1 MNACDDA
8 TSIHWLMSLI
18 RFSHSLSFGLF
29 RILRF
34 GRSIHPADLMCKMRM
49 AIHCNHHY
57 RHCFLSCSSSSCFPL
72 HTLLCANTDI
82 TIPSCIV
89 MIAPFFFFNV
99 LHLAGH
105 CAGLVASLRL
115 PPTFSVKEIG
125 TTFNELFP
133 NVYRDGGGGGTVNG
147 KHIIVFSDTIS
158 TKGDL
163 KAPMTGFTSNSI
175 AYVRYH

>member
-1 MNACDDA
+1 MNAYDHA
-8 TSIHWLMSLI
+8 TPIHDVMSLI
-18 RFSHSLSFGLF
+18 RFLQRLSFGLF

-34 GRSIHPADLMCKMRM
+34 GHSINPGSLMCKVNM
-49 AIHCNHHY
+49 AIHHHHHY
-57 RHCFLSCSSSSCFPL
+57 RSRFSSCSSNLRFLL
-72 HTLLCANTDI
+72 HALLCANTLI
-82 TIPSCIV
+82 TIPFCIV
-89 MIAPFFFFNV
+89 MIALFFFFIG

-105 CAGLVASLRL
+105 CVGLVANHRL
-115 PPTFSVKEIG
+115 PPRVSVEEIG

-175 AYVRYH
+175 AYV